1 MCRSDAPRSTAIFR
15 RSLTCMFQ
23 RVLGV
28 GCWVLGAGY
37 WVLGAQ
43 RRLFGI
49 DVGEPAVHI
58 GDASVDDVEECLL
71 QGLREGTALTAPDA
85 DAIDRS
91 DGRDLGRGP
100 DDEHFVGCVETL
112 TRDDR

>member
-23 RVLGV
+23 GVLGV
-28 GCWVLGAGY
+28 GC

-49 DVGEPAVHI
+49 DVREPAVHI
-58 GDASVDDVEECLL
+58 RDASVDDVEECLL
-71 QGLREGTALTAPDA
+71 QGLRKGTALTAPDG

-100 DDEHFVGCVETL
+100 DDEHFVGGVET
-112 TRDDR
+112 